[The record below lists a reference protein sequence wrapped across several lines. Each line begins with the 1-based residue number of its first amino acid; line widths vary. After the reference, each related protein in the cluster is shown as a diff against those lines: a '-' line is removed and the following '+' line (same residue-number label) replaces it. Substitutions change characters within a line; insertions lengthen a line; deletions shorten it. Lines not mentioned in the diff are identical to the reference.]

1 MVTQFI
7 EGITND
13 FDPKVKD
20 FISYARGTLDQST
33 NGDLLAKSSEPGNTL
48 VKEYAGYSLLGE
60 CNGEEEVYLFL
71 TGEKD
76 IILGVNKT
84 TVVEYLVEDLNFKD
98 PIRATFRVKNG
109 CERLIYFVDGL
120 NPDRRINLDRLDELI
135 VDGVFSTERLN
146 LAVTSDS
153 IEIKSVKKTNLDGSL
168 EVGTYSFIVEA
179 LNGDLDI
186 IYKTKESLSVPV
198 FNSTKGATNAETTGA
213 YNIASADVNIGGIP
227 KVNGSIEVIVDEFPS
242 TFKYLRLVVLRKTS
256 GDGLQRDAIRVSK
269 LFTNNKLI
277 FKGITN
283 KDGFIDI
290 AEALIP
296 FVIYD
301 TSKQITQIDNRLIR
315 GNLTES
321 VYNWNTFQPFASKIG
336 AKFVVGEQAVDKDP
350 STYIDGEGFMPDE
363 VIPFGIKYRLKNGK
377 TSPVFPIIGQCLNRD
392 SEGGDINIVTEEQ
405 GPSRLE
411 LNVNVITRN
420 TSASTYQ
427 WTISYFN
434 DGVFTEKSGFR
445 VVPPRSDFQFTLH
458 QDIFTIDTGIFSNV
472 VVEATVTDPLLE
484 VVFAN
489 EVVTLLSP
497 VSNSELINQNLPPA
511 PLDGWDDTVYSTWNE
526 DMSWMI
532 SEDEYK
538 TLAGDLYG
546 KLDIESL
553 EALKLKIDLPRRYQI
568 YNTAYQINKNEGR
581 LGYYQN
587 EDNVYESPDC
597 SEDFWGKDICGND
610 VTGSPIRHYR
620 FPDRRLIP
628 EGRIGIQ
635 FFNVE
640 YPHEDVISHEFVVAK
655 LDENFI
661 LDQGVASRMRG
672 RGDADKRE
680 YGFSYLETQGESK
693 DRDTW
698 NAVFTPKTLQK
709 EYQNATFIKN
719 IGLHSGQSWMQAI
732 NNDGTGSGSFDSD
745 WNYVSKVTKYSKLE
759 QSAQINVN
767 IITNRFLDRLRYDTV
782 GTDTLINVS
791 VANGINA
798 IETDRV
804 LTMPAGSG
812 LAKISLNTYNKNAY
826 SNPLNLEYER
836 LHNQTIK
843 GSGNFPIFKGN
854 IFNSEL
860 QLNNYM
866 LAAREGSWFRS
877 LFGIGQSLFASIA
890 SVFADVAK
898 YESFF
903 YKQGFNYYANG
914 AIAGLYQGGGSS
926 EFHSEHLYNLFVDS
940 TYNFKLNHTGESN
953 AFAAMQLE
961 FTPSTMVEDNTFGGI
976 GGEEFILAGNEN
988 DIPAYWEGV
997 KAYLNSKLTSYNE
1010 ENNDFAVSMTPY
1022 GEPYNYN
1029 KDYNYTDLSASY
1041 SLGFNYDFCSNCL
1054 NNFPNRYV
1062 FSPVS
1067 FLEESQDLFRVTLAN
1082 DFRDMTS
1089 NTGEITGLNAKANRL
1104 VINTT
1109 YSSFVKPVNP
1119 QTLQTN
1125 ESNVFV
1131 GTGEFLSL
1139 PEIQFRETN
1148 TSYGGK
1154 QYAYAESSNEFGLQW
1169 VDTINGQIFNF
1180 NGQGLD
1186 VLSDKGWLHWFKTN
1200 LPVQGEGSVH
1210 LNFDPY
1216 FKRLILTK
1224 NDVVA
1229 INEFVEYPAFPDVTN
1244 LKSAYLKV
1252 LGVYYYAVGDTIEV
1266 VEYGDPKYFED
1277 NSFTIC
1283 YSFLKQSWDS
1293 FQPYVSELGFN
1304 NINRMYSFKEGIY
1317 LHEIDKNF
1325 NTFYGKKYPMIIEVS
1340 MPLVQTQFLS
1350 SVDYVAD
1357 FEILDGK
1364 RWEPIEDNFNY
1375 VWAYNDFQ
1383 STGKQSINTINQVT
1397 DPFGNINYNNTDIS
1411 CIKTDNNFKIAQ
1423 LWDISSNN
1431 NIYSN
1436 AYVDTA
1442 NEYPIDKVPT
1452 NIEDK
1457 GQYQLSKVK
1466 GKYVK
1471 VRLFFE
1477 SEQDV
1482 KATVHFLAVNNKQ
1495 SIR

>member
-84 TVVEYLVEDLNFKD
+84 NVVEYLVEDLNFKD

-120 NPDRRINLDRLDELI
+120 NPDRRINLDRLDELS
-135 VDGVFSTERLN
+135 VDSTFSLERLN
-146 LAVTSDS
+146 LSVTSDS
-153 IEIKSVKKTNLDGSL
+153 VEIKSVKKTNLDGSL

-179 LNGDLDI
+179 LNGDLDV
-186 IYKTKESLSVPV
+186 IYKTKESLSIPV
-198 FNSTKGATNAETTGA
+198 FNATKGASNAETTGA

-227 KVNGSIEVIVDEFPS
+227 KVNGSIEVIVDDFPS

-269 LFTNNKLI
+269 LFTNKKLI

-336 AKFVVGEQAVDKDP
+336 AKFVVGEQTIDKDP
-350 STYIDGEGFMPDE
+350 STYVEGEGFMPDE

-377 TSPVFPIIGQCLNRD
+377 TSPVFPIIGQCTNKGFD
-392 SEGGDINIVTEEQ
+392 GDTVKVVTDVQAIVNARFDIQNNLGEDIVVT
-405 GPSRLE
+405 
-411 LNVNVITRN
+411 ITAN
-420 TSASTYQ
+420 YLL
-427 WTISYFN
+427 
-434 DGVFTEKSGFR
+434 DGVPTTKDITINAIFGNYDELEYYTEFLDEGF
-445 VVPPRSDFQFTLH
+445 VTNVTFDYDFPEYITMITALPFFLPSDKT
-458 QDIFTIDTGIFSNV
+458 
-472 VVEATVTDPLLE
+472 
-484 VVFAN
+484 
-489 EVVTLLSP
+489 
-497 VSNSELINQNLPPA
+497 INQTLPP
-511 PLDGWDDTVYSTWNE
+511 LGLSGWDTTVYPTWNE
-526 DMSWMI
+526 DMSWFI
-532 SEDEYK
+532 TEERYIE
-538 TLAGDLYG
+538 LAGDLYG
-546 KLDIESL
+546 KTDTASL
-553 EALKLKIDLPRRYQI
+553 EALKEIEGLPKRYQI
-568 YNTAYQINKNEGR
+568 YNTAYQINELEGR
-581 LGYYQN
+581 FGYYQN

-610 VTGSPIRHYR
+610 VAGSPIRHYR

-628 EGRIGIQ
+628 EGKIGIQ

-680 YGFSYLETQGESK
+680 YGFSYLETQGESR

-719 IGLHSGQSWMQAI
+719 IGLHSGLSYMQSI
-732 NNDGTGSGSFDSD
+732 NNDGTGAGSFDSD
-745 WNYVSKVTKYSKLE
+745 WNYVSKATRYTEIE

-798 IETDRV
+798 IETDRI

-843 GSGNFPIFKGN
+843 GSGSFPIFKGN

-866 LAAREGSWFRS
+866 LVAREGSWFRS

-890 SVFADVAK
+890 SVFADVSK

-903 YKQGFNYYANG
+903 YKQGFNYFANDNVVP
-914 AIAGLYQGGGSS
+914 YQGGGSS

-961 FTPSTMVEDNTFGGI
+961 FTPSTMVEDSTIGGI
-976 GGEEFILAGNEN
+976 GGETFVLAGNED

-997 KAYLNSKLTSYNE
+997 KAYLNSKLTSYDE
-1010 ENNDFAVSMTPY
+1010 ENNSFAVSMTPY

-1089 NTGEITGLNAKANRL
+1089 NTGEITGLNAKANKL

-1109 YSSFVKPVNP
+1109 YSSFVKSVNP

-1131 GTGEFLSL
+1131 GTGEFLAL

-1436 AYVDTA
+1436 AYTDIVND
-1442 NEYPIDKVPT
+1442 YPIDKVPT
-1452 NIEDK
+1452 NIVDK
-1457 GQYQLSKVK
+1457 GQYQLSKIK

-1482 KATVHFLAVNNKQ
+1482 KATIHFLAVNNKQ